1 MNKFIKL
8 TNDADNHHKGNIIY
22 INVDHIS
29 NIYEGVSNNDGV
41 KTFIYSGF
49 SGITWEVEESPKDI
63 IEKIN
68 NL

>member
-1 MNKFIKL
+1 MSKFIKL

-29 NIYEGVSNNDGV
+29 SIFEASNNRDGI
-41 KTFIYSGF
+41 KTYIFSGF
-49 SGITWEVEESPKDI
+49 SGTMWEVEESPKDV

-68 NL
+68 KL